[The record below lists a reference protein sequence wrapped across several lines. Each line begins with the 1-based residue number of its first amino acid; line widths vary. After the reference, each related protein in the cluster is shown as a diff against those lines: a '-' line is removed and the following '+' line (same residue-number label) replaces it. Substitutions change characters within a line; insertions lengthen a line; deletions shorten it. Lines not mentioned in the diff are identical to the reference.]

1 MGYLG
6 LLETTERQPDITL
19 PCKQIVAHPE
29 VRTLVN
35 GEYLILAV
43 DVVYDIEEL
52 DNPFGGHP
60 ARGGPAHAM
69 RRHYGSH
76 LCSNLV
82 FSCNGIRR
90 HVARRVN
97 RDLVRLARRGIAV
110 VGEQGG
116 PFTPESVTSLIRW

>member
-1 MGYLG
+1 MRS
-6 LLETTERQPDITL
+6 TTVLRATRQELDFADSRV
-19 PCKQIVAHPE
+19 QIVAHPE

-35 GEYLILAV
+35 GEYLIFAV

-52 DNPFGGHP
+52 DNPFGVHP
-60 ARGGPAHAM
+60 ARGGPARTV

-90 HVARRVN
+90 HVAKRVN
-97 RDLVRLARRGIAV
+97 RDLARLARRGITV
-110 VGEQGG
+110 VGEQGA
-116 PFTPESVTSLIRW
+116 PFFPESVTSLIRW

>member
-1 MGYLG
+1 MGYFDLV
-6 LLETTERQPDITL
+6 ETTEHQPDIAL
-19 PCKQIVAHPE
+19 PCRQIVAHPE

-52 DNPFGGHP
+52 DNPFGVHLTRS
-60 ARGGPAHAM
+60 ARAHTV

-82 FSCNGIRR
+82 FSCSGIQR

>member
-1 MGYLG
+1 M
-6 LLETTERQPDITL
+6 
-19 PCKQIVAHPE
+19 QIVAHPE

-52 DNPFGGHP
+52 DNPFGVHP
-60 ARGGPAHAM
+60 TRDARARTV

-82 FSCNGIRR
+82 FSCDGIRR
-90 HVARRVN
+90 HVAKRVN
-97 RDLVRLARRGIAV
+97 RDLVRLAGRGITV
-110 VGEQGG
+110 VGEQGA
-116 PFTPESVTSLIRW
+116 PFSPESVTSLIRW

>member
-1 MGYLG
+1 M
-6 LLETTERQPDITL
+6 TL
-19 PCKQIVAHPE
+19 PRATRQESDTVGSRKQIVAHPE

-43 DVVYDIEEL
+43 DVVYDIE
-52 DNPFGGHP
+52 DQNNPFGIHP
-60 ARGGPAHAM
+60 TRGAPAHTV

-82 FSCNGIRR
+82 FSCSGIQR

-97 RDLVRLARRGIAV
+97 RDLARLARQGIVV
-110 VGEQGG
+110 VGEQGAT
-116 PFTPESVTSLIRW
+116 FTAESVTSLLHW